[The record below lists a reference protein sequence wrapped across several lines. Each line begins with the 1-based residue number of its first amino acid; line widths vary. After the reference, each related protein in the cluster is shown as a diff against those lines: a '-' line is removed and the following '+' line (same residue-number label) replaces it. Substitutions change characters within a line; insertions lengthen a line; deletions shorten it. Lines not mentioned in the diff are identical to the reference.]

1 MRSLDSDSSESATPS
16 DKHDASFQ
24 PSMKGGT
31 LYVVPTPI
39 GNLEDITLRAL
50 RVLKECDLVLAEDTR
65 HTGQL
70 LKHFEFKK
78 PMLSYHKFNEAARKD
93 QILERLKQGEQLA
106 LVSDAGTPGIS
117 DPGQRIITE
126 TIAHG
131 FRVEPLPGA
140 CAMTTALSA
149 CGLPTDEFH
158 FIGFLDRKS
167 ARRRRRLEAC
177 IDMKGT
183 LVLYESPHRIEKL
196 LEELNDIM
204 PDRNVVLARELT
216 KKFEQWVRGTAKA
229 LWARRSTI
237 KSKGEF
243 VVLIQSS

>member
-1 MRSLDSDSSESATPS
+1 MQSTPTQT
-16 DKHDASFQ
+16 KVNE
-24 PSMKGGT
+24 GV

-39 GNLEDITLRAL
+39 WNLEDITLRAL
-50 RVLKECDLVLAEDTR
+50 RILKLSDLILAEDTR

-70 LKHFEFKK
+70 LKHLEIKK

-93 QILERLKQGEQLA
+93 QILEKLGQGQALA

-117 DPGQRIITE
+117 DPGQRIVTE

-140 CAMTTALSA
+140 CALTTALSA
-149 CGLPTDEFH
+149 CGLATDEFH

-167 ARRRRRLEAC
+167 ARRRRKLEEC
-177 IDMKGT
+177 LDIPGT

-196 LEELNDIM
+196 LDELNDLM
-204 PDRNVVLARELT
+204 PDRKVVLARELT
-216 KKFEQWVRGTAKA
+216 KKFEQWVRGTASE
-229 LWARRSTI
+229 LWAQRSTI

-243 VVLIQSS
+243 VVLIH